1 MLTHTFPASVG
12 SRVDGRRP
20 GRDYLRGGPMRLKWV
35 RDALF
40 FTFVFSVLWLLAYL
54 AVGGPQF

>member
-1 MLTHTFPASVG
+1 
-12 SRVDGRRP
+12 
-20 GRDYLRGGPMRLKWV
+20 MRLKWV